1 MQERRPIRHHFDSAL
16 LPLLVIILCS
26 AIAAGLLISVISQIP
41 GISPIESAIGVSGAI
56 AALAMMRIALE
67 G

>member
-1 MQERRPIRHHFDSAL
+1 MQERRPTHYHFDSTL

-26 AIAAGLLISVISQIP
+26 SIAAGLLISVISQIP
-41 GISPIESAIGVSGAI
+41 GISTLESAIGVTGAI
-56 AALAMMRIALE
+56 AALAVMRIALE